1 MLSKTFI
8 IPFQF
13 NVKLFITKK
22 FQLVVINTL
31 QSKKKYF
38 LLSKKISI
46 EKHKKKLKISVPSH
60 KTTLNYFLYFNFF
73 KKLISQFRSLKKK
86 NFKTL
91 LIRGVGLKVSF
102 LETNSNILQLKL
114 GLSHLI
120 FLTIPNSIKILILKR
135 KMIISGNN
143 SIEVGNFSKKV
154 MSFKKIDSFT
164 GKGLWL
170 KNIQKFYCKP
180 VKKR

>member
-8 IPFQF
+8 IPFQLD
-13 NVKLFITKK
+13 VKLFITKK
-22 FQLVVINTL
+22 FQLIVINTL
-31 QSKKKYF
+31 QSKKYF
-38 LLSKKISI
+38 LLSKKFSI
-46 EKHKKKLKISVPSH
+46 EKHKKKIKISVPRH
-60 KTTLNYFLYFNFF
+60 KITLNYFLYFNFF

-114 GLSHLI
+114 GFSHLI

-143 SIEVGNFSKKV
+143 SIEVGNFSKKL
-154 MSFKKIDSFT
+154 MGFKKIDSFT